1 MMKRRN
7 ELIEL
12 KYDEK
17 GLIPAIIQDYQTKE
31 VLMLAYMN
39 QTSLEKT
46 LETKRTWFYSRS
58 RQKLWN
64 KGETSGNFQEVVNI
78 SYDCDEDTLLIEVI
92 QNGNACHTG
101 EKSCFYRAIEKTD
114 DKMVH
119 EIVHNVFDII
129 KDRKNNSKEE
139 SYTNYLFKEGIDKI
153 LKKVGEESS
162 EIIIA
167 AKNTNKE
174 ELVYEISDMV
184 YHVLVLMVEKG
195 VGIEDIKKELTK
207 RFQK

>member
-1 MMKRRN
+1 M
-7 ELIEL
+7 IEL

-39 QTSLEKT
+39 QESFEKT

-64 KGETSGNFQEVVNI
+64 KGETSGNYQEVVNI

-92 QNGNACHTG
+92 QQGSACHTG
-101 EKSCFYRAIEKTD
+101 NKSCFYRTITELEEKI
-114 DKMVH
+114 KH
-119 EIVHNVFDII
+119 EIIYNVFETI
-129 KDRKNNSKEE
+129 KDRKENPKDE

-167 AKNTNKE
+167 AKNTDKK
-174 ELVYEISDMV
+174 ELVFEISDMI

-195 VGIEDIKKELTK
+195 VEIEDIKRELTE
-207 RFQK
+207 RFTRNE